1 MNGLN
6 VRGAAWVP
14 DLRPGGRLRGRLP
27 RWLVRDGMV
36 FYTATLAPV
45 ALAVAAVRREP
56 LELLGV
62 LVLTAL
68 ALATQATL
76 PRLARDEGAPFI
88 AHSFVRLG
96 VVLLYVAAMT
106 MVVGGAPYPLLCLFV
121 PVVAGAAALGAREA
135 IFTAAVTVAIYLV
148 PQLGSRGAASTIG
161 ERGIALAGVAVI
173 LAFGT
178 HRFVSALQRVSE
190 QQRVAV
196 LAERRRSRQ
205 IAGLESVGRALAAG
219 GPTPQLLDRVADII
233 GQRFGYPLVSVHL
246 IEGGRLQLGAQRGY
260 ASSLD
265 AVDGIDGIVHRALR
279 TQEVIL
285 VTDVEADPDYVPIED
300 GILSEIVA
308 PLAVDGTML
317 GVLTVES
324 RDRRLDRTDRDLVG
338 VAASRIAGAIALGTD
353 RRELADRVQLLRTLH
368 TLGED
373 VSGTLVPERLHAAI
387 VDRIADVVPASVV
400 ALTVLDRSDGTYRV
414 ALARGADEAIGAEVL
429 PGSGLAGRA
438 IRDRALVI
446 EDDLHGD
453 ASPVDPRNTIDA
465 ELQRGVGVPFV
476 RDGVVVGALSIARTA
491 AEPRFSRLEIEALQL
506 FGTQS
511 ALAIANSFLHA
522 EVTELA
528 IRDALTGLYNRR
540 HFDTMLNRLL
550 VTHHRHRAK
559 TYRPISAI
567 VFDLDHF
574 GTFNKAHGH
583 QVGDEVLRTFAA
595 ILRERFRASDLV
607 ARTGGE
613 EFVAVLDGASR
624 DHAVAVAEEVR
635 AAMAA
640 ETISVPEGRISVT
653 VSAGCA
659 QLDESEPTRAAL
671 LRTADVALF
680 MAKRGGRDR
689 VVAA

>member
-1 MNGLN
+1 M
-6 VRGAAWVP
+6 
-14 DLRPGGRLRGRLP
+14 
-27 RWLVRDGMV
+27 
-36 FYTATLAPV
+36 
-45 ALAVAAVRREP
+45 
-56 LELLGV
+56 
-62 LVLTAL
+62 
-68 ALATQATL
+68 
-76 PRLARDEGAPFI
+76 
-88 AHSFVRLG
+88 
-96 VVLLYVAAMT
+96 
-106 MVVGGAPYPLLCLFV
+106 
-121 PVVAGAAALGAREA
+121 
-135 IFTAAVTVAIYLV
+135 
-148 PQLGSRGAASTIG
+148 
-161 ERGIALAGVAVI
+161 
-173 LAFGT
+173 
-178 HRFVSALQRVSE
+178 SE
-190 QQRVAV
+190 QQHAV
-196 LAERRRSRQ
+196 LAERRRRARSRASGW
-205 IAGLESVGRALAAG
+205 IGRSRPVGRRRSSLTASS
-219 GPTPQLLDRVADII
+219 TSSVE
-233 GQRFGYPLVSVHL
+233 RFGYPLVSVHL
-246 IEGGRLQLGAQRGY
+246 VEDGALALGAHHGY

-265 AVDGIDGIVHRALR
+265 AIDGDAGILQRALR
-279 TQEVIL
+279 TGKVML
-285 VTDVEADPDYVPIED
+285 VTDVAADPDYLVTD
-300 GILSEIVA
+300 GGILSAVVA
-308 PLAVDGTML
+308 PLTADGTTL

-353 RRELADRVQLLRTLH
+353 RRELAERVQLLRTLH

-373 VSGTLVPERLHAAI
+373 VSGTLVPARLHAAI
-387 VDRIADVVPASVV
+387 VERIADVVPATVV
-400 ALTVLDRSDGTYRV
+400 ALTILERSDGTYRV
-414 ALARGADEAIGAEVL
+414 ALARGADATVGAEVI

-438 IRDRALVI
+438 IRDRVPVVE
-446 EDDLHGD
+446 EDINRDGYPIGLRDLID
-453 ASPVDPRNTIDA
+453 ASLA
-465 ELQRGVGVPFV
+465 RGVGMPFV

-491 AEPRFSRLEIEALQL
+491 DEPRFSALEMEALQL
-506 FGTQS
+506 FATQS

-528 IRDALTGLYNRR
+528 IRDGLTGLYNRR
-540 HFDTMLNRLL
+540 HFDTMLDRLL
-550 VTHHRHRAK
+550 VTHHRHRAA

-595 ILRERFRASDLV
+595 ILRQRFRASDLV

-624 DHAVAVAEEVR
+624 DQAVATAEQVR

-640 ETISVPEGRISVT
+640 EQIEVPEGRISVT